1 MATGDTA
8 RTLLGGI
15 FHFVTW
21 PLFFVGGFVADW
33 FSTRNWSW
41 FFVSIPA
48 LLVGGLV
55 MVGFV
60 RAQWSSDEGLSA
72 SYAKRAS
79 AAYKNEEYARA
90 EMMYRKAIKYR
101 PQENSLKFARA
112 FVLDKL
118 DRPNDAFMLMQSIA
132 PIERDSEE
140 KTRNGYVDAHLWI
153 AKALLIQ
160 HVKTE
165 NPLPMAESHLRAII
179 SQNPEHI
186 EAHRMLTDLAISVR
200 NGNAAIEHISHI
212 VDTYP
217 DTRIIYARL
226 LDSANRKE
234 EAKKEA
240 GRAFNYYQREIPA
253 KLADPKKTPKAA
265 DWLNWASSAMILDR
279 FNDAIKILKDAS
291 KHSEEKKLIRQGL
304 AGVLVRWTQ
313 RLDEIEEPNIRQQLE
328 LLGEAL
334 RIAPDNPAVLERVA
348 LLIGR
353 DEGSDAVA
361 EEMLKDALVKGTAP
375 AIVHFLLGTRAAA
388 NEQDSEQAETYL
400 KQALLLNPNTPVVLN
415 NLAWVMASRG
425 TEKELRDGLKLA
437 DQAVKLKKHQPN
449 FRDTRGQI
457 HIKLGNWRQGIAD
470 LEEAQRK
477 MKDNPEIHKS
487 LALAYEKIG
496 NADFATRHR
505 KLYNE
510 IIAANEAKKAKED
523 AAAGAQDN
531 G

>member
-1 MATGDTA
+1 MATADTA

-21 PLFFVGGFVADW
+21 PLFFIGGFMADW

-55 MVGFV
+55 LVGLV

-79 AAYKNEEYARA
+79 AAYKSEEYSRA

-101 PQENSLKFARA
+101 PKDGSLKFARA
-112 FVLDKL
+112 FVLDKM
-118 DRPNDAFMLMQSIA
+118 DRSADAFMLMQSIA
-132 PIERDSEE
+132 PINKEDAE
-140 KTRNGYVDAHLWI
+140 KKTTGYVDAHLWI
-153 AKALLIQ
+153 ARALLIQ
-160 HVKTE
+160 HVKVE
-165 NPLPMAESHLRAII
+165 NPLPLAESHLRAILK
-179 SQNPEHI
+179 QNPDHT

-212 VDTYP
+212 VDEYP
-217 DTRIIYARL
+217 ETRIIYARL

-234 EAKKEA
+234 EAKTEA
-240 GRAFNYYQREIPA
+240 SRAFDYYRREIPA
-253 KLADPKKTPKAA
+253 KVADPDKTAKAA

-279 FNDAIKILKDAS
+279 FNDAIKILKNAM
-291 KHSEEKKLIRQGL
+291 KHSEEEKLIRQGL

-353 DEGSDAVA
+353 DGGSDAVA
-361 EEMLKDALVKGTAP
+361 EEMLQDALVKGTAP

-388 NEQDSEQAETYL
+388 DDKDSEMAETYL

-415 NLAWVMASRG
+415 NLAWVLASRG
-425 TEKELRDGLKLA
+425 TEKELGDGLKLA
-437 DQAVKLKKHQPN
+437 DQAVKLKPHQPN

-457 HIKLGNWRQGIAD
+457 HIKLGNWRLGIAD
-470 LEEAQRK
+470 LEEAHRK

-487 LALAYEKIG
+487 LALGYEKIG
-496 NADFATRHR
+496 NQELSTRHQ
-505 KLYNE
+505 KLYGE
-510 IIAANEAKKAKED
+510 MIAAKEAKREKEKV
-523 AAAGAQDN
+523 AAQADGN
-531 G
+531 